1 MKTIKDEPV
10 NFTQIN
16 RFLHSASQ
24 KLNKAARVVPID
36 EQTGFQMAYDAMLR
50 ASLAF
55 MLSLGK
61 RPRSTVGHHRVIIEF
76 MTTAL
81 GGDYRA
87 LMRSFNLMRRKR
99 NEALYEPTSTITE
112 KEAEDAIDT
121 ARKYLKIIVEEIHK
135 RNPQQKLIL

>member
-1 MKTIKDEPV
+1 
-10 NFTQIN
+10 
-16 RFLHSASQ
+16 
-24 KLNKAARVVPID
+24 
-36 EQTGFQMAYDAMLR
+36 MAYDAMLR

-61 RPRSTVGHHRVIIEF
+61 RPRSTVGHHRIVIEF
-76 MTTAL
+76 MSAAL
-81 GGDYRA
+81 GSEYHT

-112 KEAEDAIDT
+112 KEAEDAIGT
-121 ARKYLKIIVEEIHK
+121 ARKYLKVIVEEIHK